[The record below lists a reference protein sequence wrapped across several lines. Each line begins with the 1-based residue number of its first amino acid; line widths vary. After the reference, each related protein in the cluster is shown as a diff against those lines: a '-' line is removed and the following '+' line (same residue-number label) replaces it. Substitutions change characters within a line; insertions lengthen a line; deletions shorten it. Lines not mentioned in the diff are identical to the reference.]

1 MNEPTAPT
9 TPSADAA
16 DADTAGTDRA
26 PDLPLPGFDGQD
38 VRFERTIRASASR
51 LTSRTRARVRAVD
64 VLFEADAR
72 RLPLEDVLEQRQQR
86 TAAQSELPLRA
97 SQLVRLAAT
106 HLEEID
112 EQIRTNSRDWPLERM
127 PAVDRAVVR
136 LGAAEALFEAE
147 APQRGMVIGEYT
159 KIAELLST
167 EDSPRFVN
175 GLLQRLVDIRGLLGD

>member
-1 MNEPTAPT
+1 MNEPTAST
-9 TPSADAA
+9 ETPAA
-16 DADTAGTDRA
+16 GADRA
-26 PDLPLPGFDGQD
+26 PDLPLPGFEGQE
-38 VRFERTIRASASR
+38 VRFERTVPARTAR
-51 LTSRTRARVRAVD
+51 LSSRTKARVRAVD

-72 RLPLEDVLEQRQQR
+72 RLPLEDVLEQRQER

-97 SQLVRLAAT
+97 SELVRLAAT

-147 APQRGMVIGEYT
+147 AAQRGMVIGEYT
-159 KIAELLST
+159 KIAEVLST